1 MDKMD
6 HKTPAPAAF
15 SVHEFCRAHSIS
27 RALFYLLQR
36 RKTGPRVMRVGRRT
50 LITAEA
56 AENWR
61 REMEAATTAGGDAH
75 AGR

>member
-1 MDKMD
+1 MDTIQEPKQQF
-6 HKTPAPAAF
+6 PVAAAF
-15 SVHEFCRAHSIS
+15 SVREFCAAHRIS

-56 AENWR
+56 AAKWR
-61 REMEAATTAGGDAH
+61 QQMEADAAGGVK
-75 AGR
+75 